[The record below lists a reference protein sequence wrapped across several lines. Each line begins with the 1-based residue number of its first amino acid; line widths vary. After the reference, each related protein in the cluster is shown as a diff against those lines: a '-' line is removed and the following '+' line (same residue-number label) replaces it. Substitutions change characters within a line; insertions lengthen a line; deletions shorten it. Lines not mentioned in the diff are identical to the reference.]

1 MNIDETFARMKRER
15 LERERAFAAAQAA
28 KAEKADA
35 VKARMR
41 REAEQPHEEPAANG
55 HDSDPR
61 ADVPPAEDAAEFRDS
76 NGAGGDAPQPDT
88 GAGVSLDDFYAYML
102 ANGYIFAPTGEI
114 WPATSVNARLQ
125 APDEK
130 VSASKWL
137 AQNQPVEQMTWAPGR
152 PKLIKDSLISAG
164 GWIRR
169 PGCTIFNLYR
179 PPRIVPQA
187 GDVAPWLNLIKKVFP
202 DQAEHIVL
210 FFAHRVQRPGEKINH
225 ALALGGGP
233 GIGKDTILEPV
244 KQAIGPWNFSD
255 VSPKQVL
262 GRFNSFLRSVILRVN
277 EARDLGDF
285 DRYAFYDHMK
295 VIIAAPPDVLL
306 VDEKHVHEHYIPN
319 LCSIII
325 TTNHKTDGIYLP
337 ADDRRHMVVWS
348 NLTRNDFEVDYW
360 QRLYRW
366 YATGGNERV
375 AAYLA
380 ALDISAFDPKAP
392 PPKTQA
398 FWEIANA
405 NRAPEDS
412 ELADVLDDLGH
423 PDAVTLDQVASQA
436 AVLQPTF
443 GEWLRDRK
451 NRRSIPHRFEDCRYV
466 AVANPHDTEGR
477 WKISGVRHTI
487 YGNVGLTPRDRL
499 AAAMKLAGA
508 R

>member
-169 PGCTIFNLYR
+169 PGCTVFNLYR

-187 GDVAPWLNLIKKVFP
+187 GDVAPWLNLSRKSFP
-202 DQAEHIVL
+202 IRPSISCCSLPIACSDQE
-210 FFAHRVQRPGEKINH
+210 
-225 ALALGGGP
+225 
-233 GIGKDTILEPV
+233 
-244 KQAIGPWNFSD
+244 
-255 VSPKQVL
+255 
-262 GRFNSFLRSVILRVN
+262 
-277 EARDLGDF
+277 
-285 DRYAFYDHMK
+285 
-295 VIIAAPPDVLL
+295 
-306 VDEKHVHEHYIPN
+306 
-319 LCSIII
+319 
-325 TTNHKTDGIYLP
+325 
-337 ADDRRHMVVWS
+337 
-348 NLTRNDFEVDYW
+348 
-360 QRLYRW
+360 
-366 YATGGNERV
+366 
-375 AAYLA
+375 
-380 ALDISAFDPKAP
+380 
-392 PPKTQA
+392 
-398 FWEIANA
+398 
-405 NRAPEDS
+405 
-412 ELADVLDDLGH
+412 
-423 PDAVTLDQVASQA
+423 
-436 AVLQPTF
+436 
-443 GEWLRDRK
+443 
-451 NRRSIPHRFEDCRYV
+451 RRSITRSRSA
-466 AVANPHDTEGR
+466 AVPA
-477 WKISGVRHTI
+477 
-487 YGNVGLTPRDRL
+487 L
-499 AAAMKLAGA
+499 A
-508 R
+508 RIRS